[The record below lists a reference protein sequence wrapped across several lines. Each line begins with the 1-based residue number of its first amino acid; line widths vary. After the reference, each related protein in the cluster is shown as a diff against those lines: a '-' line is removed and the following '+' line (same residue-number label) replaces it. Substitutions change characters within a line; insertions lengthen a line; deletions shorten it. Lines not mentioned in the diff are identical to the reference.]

1 MDFPYL
7 VDFDLEKMPI
17 HRTDVLIIGGGIAG
31 LTAALTVAEQLDVQI
46 LAKNTARQTSTW
58 YAQGGIAA
66 PLAPDDSP
74 ELHFKDTI
82 TAGAGLCDPE
92 AVKVMV
98 DEAAGAV
105 EMLLRLGTGFDYDN
119 GLLRLGREGGHS
131 VSRVVHAGDA
141 TGSAIVASLGRAA
154 AGHRRIAL
162 TADVFVLDLIV
173 EERVCRGAVVY
184 ESRTNTL
191 AAYLAS
197 ATVIAAGGMGQIYEV
212 TTNPPVAT
220 GDGQAMAYRRGVKL
234 DGLEFVQFHPTAL
247 ATPENPRFLI
257 SEAVRGEG
265 AFLVD
270 KAGVRFMLGRHPLAE
285 LAPRDI
291 VSQAVVEAMA
301 VDRVDHVHLDARH
314 IPAERLRER
323 FPAIWEHCLAAG
335 FDISRDFVPVAP
347 AAHYL
352 VGGIVT
358 DLHGRTDLDG
368 LYASGEV
375 ASTGV
380 HGANRLASNSL
391 LEALVFSRRIG
402 VLLNENLEPRLSR
415 EAPRGLRVDLGRPKG
430 GPLGSFRTELRRIMS
445 ENVGV
450 ARTAKGLKD
459 AASFI
464 DSHRHL
470 FEYQYETPDDW
481 ETINML
487 SIAELIVSGA
497 LARRK
502 SLGVHL
508 MAG

>member
-1 MDFPYL
+1 MNFPYL

-17 HRTDVLIIGGGIAG
+17 RRTDVLIIGGGIAG
-31 LTAALTVAEQLDVQI
+31 LTAALTAADHLDVRI

-74 ELHFKDTI
+74 ELHINDTI

-105 EMLLRLGTGFDYDN
+105 DMLLRLGTGFDHDD

-173 EERVCRGAVVY
+173 EDHICLGAVVY
-184 ESRTNTL
+184 ESKTHSL

-197 ATVIAAGGMGQIYEV
+197 ATVLAAGGMGQVYEV

-234 DGLEFVQFHPTAL
+234 AGLEFVQFHPTAL

-270 KAGVRFMLGRHPLAE
+270 KGGARFMLGRHPLAE

-291 VSQAVVEAMA
+291 VSQSVVEAMEA
-301 VDRVDHVHLDARH
+301 DGADHVYLDARH
-314 IPAERLRER
+314 ISAERLKRR

-335 FDISRDFVPVAP
+335 FDISRDLVPVAP

-358 DLHGRTDLDG
+358 DLHGRTDLEG

-402 VLLNENLEPRLSR
+402 ALLIENTGPGLSR
-415 EAPRGLRVDLGRPKG
+415 EAAPGLRVDSSRPTG
-430 GPLGSFRTELRRIMS
+430 GPLGAFRTELRHLMS

-464 DSHRHL
+464 DSHRQL
-470 FEYQYETPDDW
+470 LEYQYETPDDW

-487 SIAELIVSGA
+487 TIAGLIVSGA
-497 LARRK
+497 LARRE